1 MPIDLKLCGHHSH
14 FRRKTYKFAHATSSI
29 TTLLLGLPNVFGR
42 TQVIRFAPPSPLVS
56 RGGEDLPAPFA
67 PPPLWCP
74 EEGEAFQFLSSTIP
88 SVPIRTL
95 QPRPAG
101 PPLLL
106 FLFHSI
112 PFHSNSVPRVPPLL
126 LDLQTPLPLQL
137 PWRSKA
143 NCPYSCP
150 SRPAQPV
157 SGGPLSPPLTPS
169 SRRWPLWAASAFSF
183 SLLLPV
189 TLDREL
195 LRAVLA

>member
-1 MPIDLKLCGHHSH
+1 M
-14 FRRKTYKFAHATSSI
+14 
-29 TTLLLGLPNVFGR
+29 
-42 TQVIRFAPPSPLVS
+42 IRFAPPSPLVS

-126 LDLQTPLPLQL
+126 LDLQNPPSLAITVAVEGELPIQL
-137 PWRSKA
+137 PVEARAAGFRW
-143 NCPYSCP
+143 
-150 SRPAQPV
+150 PV
-157 SGGPLSPPLTPS
+157 VSSFDSIVSALAALGGVGLLLLSPVACNPRQGAVAGR
-169 SRRWPLWAASAFSF
+169 SRLNACNPN
-183 SLLLPV
+183 
-189 TLDREL
+189 
-195 LRAVLA
+195 